1 MGALEREATRPW
13 SEFSEGGAA
22 AGSEEQSQTSQSSP
36 WRAEDPTGMSYRLMQ
51 YNPPYTLPWLR
62 TNAIA
67 VKVSRGAVVDTP
79 AGEGVEA
86 FEENGEDRQGAGTTT
101 TVDSKLPSTAS

>member
-13 SEFSEGGAA
+13 SEFSGGGAA
-22 AGSEEQSQTSQSSP
+22 AGSEEQPQTSP

-67 VKVSRGAVVDTP
+67 VKVSKVTVGDAPGERVKAV
-79 AGEGVEA
+79 GESG
-86 FEENGEDRQGAGTTT
+86 DRQGTGTTSN
-101 TVDSKLPSTAS
+101 SKLPSTAS